1 MKQNKDEERKDFE
14 TVFEDTQSEIKQYVE
29 KRLESLKL
37 RAYEKTALTGS
48 FIVYGLLIM
57 LTTFFIF
64 FLALFALGF
73 FLGELLNSNAAG
85 FGILIACSLLIL
97 FVFIISGKIVRRRII
112 NLIVS
117 LIKKIEKD
125 EE

>member
-1 MKQNKDEERKDFE
+1 MMKQSKDKKDFE
-14 TVFEDTQSEIKQYVE
+14 TLFDDTQSELKQYIE

-57 LTTFFIF
+57 QTALFIF
-64 FLALFALGF
+64 FLILFTLGF
-73 FLGELLNSNAAG
+73 FLGELLNSTAAG
-85 FGILIACSLLIL
+85 FGILIAISLLIL
-97 FVFIISGKIVRRRII
+97 FIFVLSGKVARRRII
-112 NLIVS
+112 NLIIT
-117 LIKKIEKD
+117 LIRKIEKD